1 MFTCWIL
8 QYTKILVS
16 SWKMNALDLFR
27 LKVKA
32 TVGMLILVTSSL
44 MLILM
49 SQLTQIPVLDIL
61 KNGFYKGTR
70 FVSSTHLS
78 RN

>member
-8 QYTKILVS
+8 QYTKILLS
-16 SWKMNALDLFR
+16 SWKMNALDLFH

-49 SQLTQIPVLDIL
+49 SQLTQIPVLNIL

-70 FVSSTHLS
+70 FVS
-78 RN
+78 

>member
-8 QYTKILVS
+8 QYTKILLS
-16 SWKMNALDLFR
+16 SWKMNALDLVH

-49 SQLTQIPVLDIL
+49 SQLTQIPVLNIL

-70 FVSSTHLS
+70 FVS
-78 RN
+78 